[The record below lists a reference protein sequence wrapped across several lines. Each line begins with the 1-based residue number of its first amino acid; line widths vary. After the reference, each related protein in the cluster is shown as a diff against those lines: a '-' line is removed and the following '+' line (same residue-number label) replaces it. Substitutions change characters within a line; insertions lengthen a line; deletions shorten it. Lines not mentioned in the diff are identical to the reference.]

1 MALRLTVDVSTS
13 HALYVC
19 PPWQKRIALARFLLR
34 HLRQAKKKK
43 EHRSLV
49 KKNNIEKNRQM
60 AQIATA
66 ATRSSGGGGF
76 NAEAMR
82 CLIRDELRR
91 GVDDALNKAMPE
103 IAKMVVIEQ
112 RKAEKGENSFKV
124 ASTPESGAFGR
135 MRRRPSGHGLL
146 ADLKDLWA

>member
-1 MALRLTVDVSTS
+1 MGGRVWGEDLIINYPQLIDTIPTVALTYVEVLRLDRADMFAVAMMHPVVEERIKR
-13 HALYVC
+13 AA
-19 PPWQKRIALARFLLR
+19 KRIALARFLLR

-49 KKNNIEKNRQM
+49 KRNNIEKNRQM

-82 CLIRDELRR
+82 
-91 GVDDALNKAMPE
+91 
-103 IAKMVVIEQ
+103 
-112 RKAEKGENSFKV
+112 
-124 ASTPESGAFGR
+124 
-135 MRRRPSGHGLL
+135 
-146 ADLKDLWA
+146 